1 IAALTVSAIYV
12 WSVGAKATNTGHS
25 FTSLAT
31 GFTQDLYGVTGDFVD
46 PEFGILG
53 GVAFSPTGDVW
64 SAECYFYGTRLHR
77 FAHDVTEAQHG
88 TSVHHDS
95 VVDISEVSQYSSVL
109 PYGAGGCGLVNHPDG
124 FMYSNSMWG
133 IWKLDP
139 STGAPIDPATDQPI
153 DPNAAPPAD
162 WRAFMAGGTSSQPGN
177 ALGIAVDPKTWASD
191 AQPTHHLVYVGADCH
206 PSLSPESTTCTLW
219 DLNPKT
225 GVTRVF
231 ARMDRPAQAFIDGMY
246 FDPSG

>member
-31 GFTQDLYGVTGDFVD
+31 GFTQDLYGVTGDFVE

-53 GVAFSPTGDVW
+53 GVAFSPSGDVW
-64 SAECYFYGTRLHR
+64 SAECYFWGTRLHR
-77 FAHDVTEAQHG
+77 FAHDATEAQHG

-124 FMYSNSMWG
+124 FMYSNSMFG
-133 IWKLDP
+133 IWRLSP
-139 STGAPIDPATDQPI
+139 VTGLPVDADGQPI
-153 DPNAAPPAD
+153 DPNGPSTAD
-162 WRAFMAGGTSSQPGN
+162 AGHLAGTLMVGGANAQPGN
-177 ALGIAVDPKTWASD
+177 ALG
-191 AQPTHHLVYVGADCH
+191 L
-206 PSLSPESTTCTLW
+206 
-219 DLNPKT
+219 
-225 GVTRVF
+225 
-231 ARMDRPAQAFIDGMY
+231 
-246 FDPSG
+246 